1 MRCPKCQH
9 ENPETVQFCLRCHN
23 TLRYICP
30 ACKHVQDHG
39 VKCDSCGV
47 DFMKYAMM
55 LQFEMKKQSDQ
66 ERERLKTRSSIIKQ
80 IILLPIT
87 GGFSLLKFFR
97 SRLRGE

>member
-1 MRCPKCQH
+1 MLCPKCQT
-9 ENPETVQFCLRCHN
+9 ENPETLQYCRRCHN
-23 TLRYICP
+23 PLRYICP

-39 VKCDSCGV
+39 GKCDACGV
-47 DFMKYAMM
+47 DFMKYAMT
-55 LQFEMKKQSDQ
+55 LHFQMKKESDQ
-66 ERERLKTRSSIIKQ
+66 KRERLKTRSSIIKQ

>member
-9 ENPETVQFCLRCHN
+9 ENPDSGQFCLRCHAP
-23 TLRYICP
+23 LRYVCP
-30 ACKHVQDHG
+30 SCKHVQDHG
-39 VKCDSCGV
+39 GQCDACGV

-55 LQFEMKKQSDQ
+55 LQFEMKKQSDE
-66 ERERLKTRSSIIKQ
+66 ERARLRQRSSIVKQ
-80 IILLPIT
+80 ILLLPIT